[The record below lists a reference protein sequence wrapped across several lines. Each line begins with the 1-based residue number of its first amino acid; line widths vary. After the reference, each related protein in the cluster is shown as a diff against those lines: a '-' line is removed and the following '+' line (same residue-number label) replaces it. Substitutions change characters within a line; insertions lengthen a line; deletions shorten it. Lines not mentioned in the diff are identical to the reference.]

1 MHTPVLVSQIKH
13 SVAWLI
19 TLGILLLVLG
29 VVCIVSPL
37 VSGMA
42 VELLVGGVMLVAGV
56 AKLFHAGRARSWGS
70 GMGEFLLGMFTALA
84 GLLLLAHPL
93 AGLAFLTLL
102 LAGFFFL
109 EGIAQFV
116 IAFRL
121 RPLAGWLWVLFGGL
135 LSFLLAVLIY
145 VNWPLSGAWAVG
157 TLVGIQILYNGW
169 SLIAIGLAVRNDLR
183 Y

>member
-1 MHTPVLVSQIKH
+1 MQTPVLVSQIK
-13 SVAWLI
+13 SSTAWLI
-19 TLGILLLVLG
+19 TVGILLLVLG
-29 VVCIVSPL
+29 IVCIVAPL

-42 VELLVGGVMLVAGV
+42 VELIVGGVMVVAGV
-56 AKLFHAGRARSWGS
+56 AKLFHAVRARSWGS
-70 GMGEFLLGMFTALA
+70 GFGEFLLGIFTALA

-93 AGLAFLTLL
+93 FGLAFLTLML
-102 LAGFFFL
+102 VAFFFL

-121 RPLAGWLWVLFGGL
+121 RTVSGWLWVLFGGV

-145 VNWPLSGAWAVG
+145 ANWPLSGVWAVG

-169 SLIAIGLAVRNDLR
+169 SLIAIGLAVRKSLR